1 MTRTTPLRI
10 ANCSGFYGDRITA
23 AREMVDGGPIDVLTG
38 DYLAELT
45 MLVLWKNR
53 QRDASRGY
61 AVSLLTQM
69 RDVLTTCL
77 DRGTKIVV
85 NAGGLNPAGLA
96 RELEKLASEV
106 GRRPRI
112 AHIEGDDLLPRLPEL
127 QRDGHD
133 LANLDTG
140 TRLADAGVEP
150 VTANAYLGAWGIVEA
165 LNADA
170 DIVICPRVTDASVV
184 VGPAAWAFGWKPD
197 DWDRLAGAVTAGH
210 IIECGPQATGGN
222 FSFFTEIPDPVRP
235 GFPIAEMHPDGSCV
249 ITKHPGTAGM
259 VTPETVTAQLLYEID
274 APAYRNPDV
283 VTRFDTVRLAQ
294 EGPDRVAVTGT
305 RGEAAPGTY
314 KVSINYRGGYRNSVT
329 FLLTGLNVEAKA
341 KFAEDA
347 LFDGLGGRDQ
357 FGRVETAL
365 VRTDHT
371 DAALNAEAAARFT
384 VTVKDP
390 DSEKV
395 GRRFFD
401 ASTSLSLSNYPGLF
415 SERADRRAA
424 EYGVYWPAIVPSDVV
439 TQTVVR
445 PDGER
450 VEVPHPP
457 TGPAPSAPVEP
468 AAAPPPPESA
478 GATRHLPLGTVA
490 GARSGDKGGNA
501 NVGLW
506 ARTDDGY
513 AWLRAYLTEARMR
526 ELLPEAGGLAISR
539 YELPNLRAV
548 NFVVHGLLGEG
559 VAASSRQDPQ
569 AKGLGEYVRGRY
581 ADIPVEILPEEA
593 AR

>member
-1 MTRTTPLRI
+1 MTSTPLRI
-10 ANCSGFYGDRITA
+10 ANCSGFYGDRVSA

-45 MLVLWKNR
+45 MLVLWKNQ

-61 AVSLLTQM
+61 AVTLLTQM
-69 RDVLTTCL
+69 RDVLATCL

-85 NAGGLNPAGLA
+85 NAGGLNPSGLA
-96 RELEKLASEV
+96 LELEKLASEI
-106 GRRPRI
+106 GRTPKI
-112 AHIEGDDLLPRLPEL
+112 AYLEGDDLLPRLPEL

-140 TRLADAGVEP
+140 VRLADAGVEP

-184 VGPAAWAFGWKPD
+184 VGPAAWKFGWKPD

-210 IIECGPQATGGN
+210 IIECGPQTTGGN
-222 FSFFTEIPDPVRP
+222 FSFFTEIPNPVRP

-249 ITKHPGTAGM
+249 ITKHPGTSGM

-283 VTRFDTVRLAQ
+283 VTRFDTIRLAQ
-294 EGPDRVAVTGT
+294 EGPDRVAVTGV
-305 RGEAAPGTY
+305 RGEPATGSY

-329 FLLTGLNVEAKA
+329 FLLTGLNIEAKA
-341 KFAEDA
+341 RFAEEA
-347 LFDGLGGRDQ
+347 LFDGLGGREQ
-357 FGRVETAL
+357 FAKVETAL
-365 VRTDHT
+365 VRTDHV
-371 DAALNAEAAARFT
+371 DATLNAEAAARFT

-390 DSEKV
+390 DPDKV

-401 ASTSLSLSNYPGLF
+401 AGTSLSLSNYPGLF
-415 SERADRRAA
+415 SERADRRAS
-424 EYGVYWPAIVPSDVV
+424 EYGVYWPALVPCDVV

-457 TGPAPSAPVEP
+457 TGPPPAAPIEPAAGPAP
-468 AAAPPPPESA
+468 AAAPG
-478 GATRHLPLGTVA
+478 GATRRVPLGTVA

-506 ARTDDGY
+506 ARTDAGY
-513 AWLRAYLTEARMR
+513 AWLRAYLTEERMR
-526 ELLPEAGGLAISR
+526 ELLPEAADLRISR
-539 YELPNLRAV
+539 YELPNIRAV

-569 AKGLGEYVRGRY
+569 AKGLGEYVRSRY
-581 ADIPVEILPEEA
+581 ADVPEELL
-593 AR
+593 